1 MEVNRRPGITALAA
15 VLLATPLV
23 TPLATLACTVDSA
36 KPFTS
41 GPLDAQGM
49 FPQWVVDGNGIALQ
63 ICNDSNTNDGQ
74 PPPCFYDPVEVGN
87 PLSEALG
94 RGAEAFMFL
103 ADSVFTSP
111 GTASVDAV
119 IVMGVETAFLG
130 PVAAGN
136 QTQFQ
141 RLRTRLNVNATG
153 IYTVETPWGTKS
165 YTVTSLLRPGNG
177 QNRAEISDPVDIT
190 FNPNST
196 VPGLVSPFLIA
207 NDMGTANPN
216 FYIGDGLTPTT
227 VTGSP
232 CGRNFVRVTAVGL
245 DGVTPIP
252 INRFPN
258 AEGDPINVYTE
269 RLFTVSGK
277 RAPMAEVPLAITSAY
292 YSRAKG
298 VNQVTV
304 MAEGSTS
311 STQASSA
318 TVDVVGFAANLIKQD
333 NRFYATVPVQPFTLP
348 QQISV
353 TAMDPGLPSIPNT
366 KTANLTDLVGVT
378 RAEAICTGTGN
389 RKSCTLTV
397 VASSSDDG
405 SGADGVPVLTVQPLN
420 LTMTAA
426 TPNSAF
432 PARLTYTTTGLPAA
446 VKVVSSKGGVGARR
460 VTVINQ

>member
-1 MEVNRRPGITALAA
+1 MQNHRRRGITALAA
-15 VLLATPLV
+15 ALLV

-41 GPLDAQGM
+41 GPLDAHGL
-49 FPQWVVDGNGIALQ
+49 FPQWVVDNNGVSLQ
-63 ICNDSNTNDGQ
+63 ICTDSNTRDGN
-74 PPPCFYDPVEVGN
+74 PPPCFYDPVEIGN

-94 RGAEAFMFL
+94 RGGEAFMFL
-103 ADSVFTSP
+103 ADSVFVTP
-111 GTASVDAV
+111 GTAPIDAV

-130 PVAAGN
+130 PVAVGN

-153 IYTVETPWGTKS
+153 IYTVETPWGTKT
-165 YTVTSLLRPGNG
+165 YRVDTLLRPGNG
-177 QNRAEISDPVDIT
+177 QNRAEVSDPIDIT
-190 FNPNST
+190 FGPNST

-207 NDMGTANPN
+207 NNMGGVDPA

-232 CGRNFVRVTAVGL
+232 CGRNFVRITAVGL

-252 INRFPN
+252 INTVPN
-258 AEGDPINVYTE
+258 AEGDPINVYTD

-277 RAPMAEVPLAITSAY
+277 RAPTAEVPLAITAAY
-292 YSRAKG
+292 YTRTQG
-298 VNQVTV
+298 VNRVTV

-311 STQASSA
+311 STAASTATADVLGLSA
-318 TVDVVGFAANLIKQD
+318 TLTKQGD
-333 NRFYATVPVQPFTLP
+333 RFYSTIQVPPFALP
-348 QQISV
+348 QQVSV
-353 TAMDPGLPSIPNT
+353 TALDPGMPSVPNT
-366 KTANLTDLVGVT
+366 KTANVTDLVAVT
-378 RAEAICTGTGN
+378 KAEAVCTGVGSS
-389 RKSCTLTV
+389 KSCTLSV

-405 SGADGVPVLTVQPLN
+405 SGDGGAPVLTVEPLG
-420 LTMTAA
+420 LAMTSA
-426 TPNSAF
+426 TPNAAF
-432 PARLTYTTTGLPAA
+432 PASLAFTTNALPAA

>member
-1 MEVNRRPGITALAA
+1 MEQIRRSGITALAA
-15 VLLATPLV
+15 VLMAA
-23 TPLATLACTVDSA
+23 PLAAIACTVDSA

-49 FPQWVVDGNGIALQ
+49 FPQWVVDNNGVSLQ
-63 ICNDSNTNDGQ
+63 ICNDSNTGDGN

-87 PLSEALG
+87 PLSEVLG

-103 ADSVFTSP
+103 ADSVFVTP
-111 GTASVDAV
+111 GTAPIDAV

-153 IYTVETPWGTKS
+153 IYTVETPWGIKK

-177 QNRAEISDPVDIT
+177 QNRAEVSDPVDIT
-190 FNPNST
+190 FGPNST

-207 NDMGTANPN
+207 NDMGGANPN

-232 CGRNFVRVTAVGL
+232 CGNNFVRITAVGL
-245 DGVTPIP
+245 DGVTPVP
-252 INRFPN
+252 INRVPN
-258 AEGDPINVYTE
+258 AEVYPVNVYTE
-269 RLFTVSGK
+269 RLFTVSCK

-292 YSRAKG
+292 YTRVQG
-298 VNQVTV
+298 ENRVTM

-311 STQASSA
+311 STAASNA
-318 TVDVVGFAANLIKQD
+318 TADVLGQTTTLTKQD
-333 NRFYATVPVQPFTLP
+333 DRFYTTISVPPFALP
-348 QQISV
+348 QQVSI
-353 TAMDPGLPSIPNT
+353 TALDPGLPSVPNT

-378 RAEAICTGTGN
+378 KAEALCTGFGSN
-389 RKSCTLTV
+389 RSCTVTV
-397 VASSSDDG
+397 IASSSDDG
-405 SGADGVPVLTVQPLN
+405 SGDGGAPTLTVEPLG
-420 LTMTAA
+420 LGMTAA
-426 TPNSAF
+426 TPNAAF
-432 PARLTYTTTGLPAA
+432 PARLTFTTNALPAA

-460 VTVINQ
+460 ITVINQ